1 MANIR
6 AVYINTAGA
15 RKETKDADVTI
26 VGAGVMTASG
36 DLSISPAGSNVTI
49 ASGKTL
55 QSGGGAGALDFSA
68 GSGVF
73 KTTTGAVT
81 IGPGA
86 VSVTGAASFS
96 SSATVTG
103 QTNANG
109 GLQRSTSGTL
119 SIGTDA
125 NTTALSI
132 GSVGVTATVLGNL
145 QVNGT
150 ETVVG
155 ASTFQDSATFEGNVT
170 LGNAATDTVAFISR
184 VGPSGNQDI
193 HFVKE
198 LAHVIDVDAST
209 TAATAGGALTI
220 RSGNGNGAAGGAM
233 TVDTGSGSAGGALS
247 IGATNASSVGIGR
260 SGITTTVTGGLSQTT
275 GAVNL
280 TANAASV
287 LSTSAGAL
295 NLDGAAGINLKGGA
309 TTAVAI
315 NSAGTAITVQAGA
328 VLATTGSGNINLPNN
343 GSARFQIEGSAVGS
357 TVTAA
362 NLNTVTNGSNADALH
377 THTGLGTPPTTTA
390 TAGEAISANNV
401 VAIQNSGGNPRLFKA
416 DANGASPLFNAVG
429 IATAAISSGNSGTYQ
444 AVGEISVAD
453 AVWDALPAVGDVGS
467 LVFVSETAGNLT
479 LTAPTTSGSYVQPI
493 GTVTRGGTG
502 AVKVELRIGESV
514 ERA

>member
-6 AVYINTAGA
+6 AVYINTAGS

-36 DLSISPAGSNVTI
+36 DLSISPAGTNVTI

-86 VSVTGAASFS
+86 VTVSGAASFS

-109 GLQRSTSGTL
+109 GVQRSTSGTL
-119 SIGTDA
+119 SVGTDA

-132 GSVGVTATVLGNL
+132 GSIGVTATVLGNL

-155 ASTFQDSATFEGNVT
+155 TSTFQDSATFEGNVT
-170 LGNAATDTVAFISR
+170 FGNAATDTVKFVSR
-184 VGPSGNQDI
+184 VGPSGDQDI

-209 TAATAGGALTI
+209 TAATAGGALTL
-220 RSGNGNGAAGGAM
+220 RSGNGNGAAGGAFA
-233 TVDTGSGSAGGALS
+233 VDTGSGSAGGALS
-247 IGATNASSVGIGR
+247 IGATNAASIAIGR
-260 SGITTTVTGGLSQTT
+260 SGITTTVTGGLSQAT

-295 NLDGAAGINLKGGA
+295 NLDGAAGVNLKGGA

-315 NSAGTAITVQAGA
+315 NSTGTAITVQAGA
-328 VLATTGSGNINLPNN
+328 VLATTGTGNINLPNN
-343 GSARFQIEGSAVGS
+343 ASARFQVEGSAVGS

-377 THTGLGTPPTTTA
+377 VHAVGAPAVTTA
-390 TAGEAISANNV
+390 TAGETISANNV
-401 VAIQNSGGNPRLFKA
+401 VSIENSGGNPRLFKA
-416 DANGASPLFNAVG
+416 DANGASPRFNAVG
-429 IATAAISSGNSGTYQ
+429 IASAAITSGASGTYQ
-444 AVGEISVAD
+444 AAGEISVAD